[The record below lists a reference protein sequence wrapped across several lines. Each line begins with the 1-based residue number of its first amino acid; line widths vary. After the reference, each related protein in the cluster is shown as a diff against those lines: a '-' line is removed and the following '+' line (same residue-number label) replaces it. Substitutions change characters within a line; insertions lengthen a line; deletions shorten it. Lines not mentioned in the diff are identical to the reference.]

1 MKLAKHNQEHG
12 HPELAVPGLAAME
25 MRQALARKFA
35 AHTHSEGEHPTAISG
50 LVLFRH
56 TVPSACHA
64 AMCEPSFSIFVQG
77 RKLINLAG
85 TEYLC
90 DGSSFLVS
98 SIDVPIQSQ
107 ILEASEA
114 VPFLAMRLRLDMTA
128 LQEVLSREDLP
139 EPEPRTAFGA
149 GCARLE
155 KASSQ
160 GRGLA
165 VGETTVGLLTATSR
179 LLELLDSPEDIPFLA
194 PLVQREIAYRILRT
208 PQGER
213 LRAIATRGDLS
224 NKTVRAIAWLRANYT
239 KPLRMEEL
247 AGIARMGVSTF
258 HHQFRALTAMS
269 PLQYQKQLR
278 LQAAR
283 QRMLTDGIDAT
294 NAAYEVGYESVSQ
307 FSREYSRFFGQ
318 PPMRDV
324 RTLRLAGAQALHLET
339 AQRPQFGKQDHAR
352 NH

>member
-1 MKLAKHNQEHG
+1 MTVL
-12 HPELAVPGLAAME
+12 E
-25 MRQALARKFA
+25 MRRALARKFS
-35 AHTHSEGEHPTAISG
+35 AHTHSEGDHPTAISG
-50 LVLFRH
+50 LSLFRH
-56 TVPSACHA
+56 TAPSACYA
-64 AMCEPSFSIFVQG
+64 TTCVPSLSIFVQG
-77 RKLINLAG
+77 RKLINLGG

-90 DGSSFLVS
+90 DGSSFLIS
-98 SIDVPIQSQ
+98 SIEAPIQSQ
-107 ILEASEA
+107 IVEASEA
-114 VPFLAMRLRLDMTA
+114 VPQLAMRLLLDMTA
-128 LQEVLSREDLP
+128 VQEIMSREDLP
-139 EPEPRTAFGA
+139 EPEARTAFGT

-155 KASSQ
+155 KRSSQ
-160 GRGLA
+160 GCGLA
-165 VGETTVGLLTATSR
+165 VGETTVGLLAATTR

-224 NKTVRAIAWLRANYT
+224 NRTVRAIAWLRANYT

-247 AGIARMGVSTF
+247 AGIARMGVSTL

-283 QRMLTDGIDAT
+283 QQMLSNGTDAT
-294 NAAYEVGYESVSQ
+294 HAAYEVGYESVSQ

-324 RTLRLAGAQALHLET
+324 RSLRSTTTQGRDLET
-339 AQRPQFGKQDHAR
+339 AEHRAHA
-352 NH
+352 HA

>member
-1 MKLAKHNQEHG
+1 MKHV
-12 HPELAVPGLAAME
+12 PEDAGSDLAVIE
-25 MRQALARKFA
+25 MRQVLAGKFA
-35 AHTHSEGEHPTAISG
+35 ALTHREGEHPTAING
-50 LVLFRH
+50 LVVYRH
-56 TVPSACHA
+56 AGSSSCYPTSSVPSL
-64 AMCEPSFSIFVQG
+64 SIFVQG
-77 RKLINLAG
+77 RKLINLGG

-98 SIDVPIQSQ
+98 SIEAPILSQ

-114 VPFLAMRLRLDMTA
+114 VPFLGMRLLLDMTA
-128 LQEVLSREDLP
+128 VQEVLSREDLP
-139 EPEPRTAFGA
+139 EPEARTRQRA
-149 GCARLE
+149 
-155 KASSQ
+155 
-160 GRGLA
+160 LA
-165 VGETTVGLLTATSR
+165 VGETTVGLLATAIR
-179 LLELLDSPEDIPFLA
+179 LLELLDTPEDIPFLA
-194 PLVQREIAYRILRT
+194 PLIHRELVYRILRT

-224 NKTVRAIAWLRANYT
+224 NRTVRAIAWLRANYT

-247 AGIARMGVSTF
+247 AGVARMGVSTF

-283 QRMLTDGIDAT
+283 QRMLTDGMDVT

-324 RTLRLAGAQALHLET
+324 RTLRLSAAQEVAGTQATPSE
-339 AQRPQFGKQDHAR
+339 PAR
-352 NH
+352 YRAHSQ

>member
-1 MKLAKHNQEHG
+1 MAKHIQEGAHA
-12 HPELAVPGLAAME
+12 ELAVIE
-25 MRQALARKFA
+25 MRRALARKFA
-35 AHTHSEGEHPTAISG
+35 AHIHSEGEHPTAING
-50 LVLFRH
+50 LVLYRH
-56 TVPSACHA
+56 TAPSACYPTT
-64 AMCEPSFSIFVQG
+64 CVPSLSIFLQG
-77 RKLINLAG
+77 RKLINLGG

-98 SIDVPIQSQ
+98 SIEAPILSQ
-107 ILEASEA
+107 IVEASEA
-114 VPFLAMRLRLDMTA
+114 VPFLALRLLLDMRA
-128 LQEVLSREDLP
+128 VQEILSREDLP
-139 EPEPRTAFGA
+139 EAKE
-149 GCARLE
+149 
-155 KASSQ
+155 SSQ
-160 GRGLA
+160 RSGLA
-165 VGETTVGLLTATSR
+165 VGETTVGLLAATGR

-194 PLVQREIAYRILRT
+194 PLVHREIAYRILRS

-224 NKTVRAIAWLRANYT
+224 NRTVRAIAWLRTNYT

-283 QRMLTDGIDAT
+283 HRMLTEGIDAT
-294 NAAYEVGYESVSQ
+294 HAAYEVGYESVSQ

-318 PPMRDV
+318 PPMRSIK
-324 RTLRLAGAQALHLET
+324 TLRHGNAAAINV
-339 AQRPQFGKQDHAR
+339 A
-352 NH
+352 